1 MVTPHSSRQ
10 PDGEQQLFSQQSF
23 PQIYEQALVGPLF
36 RPWVDSLLEGVVLG
50 PGDRIIVD
58 GSSLGALEWRVARL
72 MPATVYSRALARAA
86 A

>member
-1 MVTPHSSRQ
+1 MISRKLVKSDQIEIDGHAYQVDYFEATTERGTQRYSS
-10 PDGEQQLFSQQSF
+10 EM
-23 PQIYEQALVGPLF
+23 
-36 RPWVDSLLEGVVLG
+36 VLG

-58 GSSLGALEWRVARL
+58 GSSLGALEWRVTRL